1 VEIVCVAHYPG
12 KRPVKDAS
20 QFAIKRENPRLRR
33 PQAHLLENAP
43 AMHRLGR
50 IYVPRL
56 FERNVL

>member
-1 VEIVCVAHYPG
+1 MAHYPG